1 MTPVRRSTRRT
12 AAVAVAV
19 VLGIA
24 VAGPALAGAVAR
36 ALAPASASAASWGA
50 AGAAVGG
57 TPATGTDY
65 VVRFAP
71 GNPTVPPSY
80 FEVVNTGSL
89 PLSAQTYRAVNVRP
103 TSGNAPPTVT
113 LEACIGGR
121 YDRVTAVCLGGTAL
135 TLTSTDQGATA
146 AAVPIPTGGRVE
158 VKAGPSR
165 LANYPQEYQTIVT
178 ITVSRSQAAAGRTT
192 TS

>member
-1 MTPVRRSTRRT
+1 MSRVGRAHRWW
-12 AAVAVAV
+12 AVAAAAV
-19 VLGIA
+19 VLSG

-36 ALAPASASAASWGA
+36 ALAPAAASAGTWGA
-50 AGAAVGG
+50 AGAPVGG
-57 TPATGTDY
+57 TPVTGTDY

-89 PLSAQTYRAVNVRP
+89 ALSAQTYRALNVRP
-103 TSGNAPPTVT
+103 LNGNAPPTVT

-121 YDRVTAVCLGGTAL
+121 YERLTAVCVGGAPL
-135 TLTSTDQGATA
+135 TLTNTDQGATA
-146 AAVPIPTGGRVE
+146 AALTIPAGGRVE
-158 VKAGPSR
+158 VRAAPSR
-165 LANYPQEYQTIVT
+165 LANYPLEYQTIVT
-178 ITVSRSQAAAGRTT
+178 ITVSRSQAQAGRTT